1 MDALWTSLT
10 TKLAELEINLE
21 DVNDGDWHEVLT
33 EQGFGATD
41 RARLLNRIRRQ
52 NTRSPT
58 ADKKLVCSD
67 VFVVGSVCSCFLL
80 NLL

>member
-21 DVNDGDWHEVLT
+21 DVKDGDWHELLT

-58 ADKKLVCSD
+58 PTWLTRTSCVLMSLLLAVLVLVS
-67 VFVVGSVCSCFLL
+67 F
-80 NLL
+80 